1 MAKEWGNKMCQVYP
15 SPAAA
20 LEGGSG
26 CMATAQVGKNCSKF
40 FEGGLKE
47 EDGGRRE
54 PGAGWKEETKTD
66 WYSEDGTQNVL
77 PWILC

>member
-1 MAKEWGNKMCQVYP
+1 
-15 SPAAA
+15 
-20 LEGGSG
+20 
-26 CMATAQVGKNCSKF
+26 MATAQVGKNCSKF